1 MLVVIGSMSTAQVVE
16 VKTDR
21 FFFRGP
27 AFVLQYGMVTGQRRV
42 LQLDVVGCNII
53 FKNIKQLLEHQTNF
67 KLLC

>member
-1 MLVVIGSMSTAQVVE
+1 MFVVIGSMGTAQVVE

-42 LQLDVVGCNII
+42 LQLDVVGCNIRQI
-53 FKNIKQLLEHQTNF
+53 SNYFYLTLT
-67 KLLC
+67 